1 MNQNEYIKQFEKIIE
16 KADQLKVLIA
26 NNEYSKQVLNEC
38 ELKSSEVVNT
48 LSKLEI
54 HLIREEENKV
64 NKENRNSQT
73 VLNDFIK

>member
-26 NNEYSKQVLNEC
+26 NNEYSRKTLNEC
-38 ELKSSEVVNT
+38 ELKSNQVVDI

-54 HLIREEENKV
+54 NLVQIEENK
-64 NKENRNSQT
+64 ENQNSQT
-73 VLNDFIK
+73 VFNDFTKCIS